1 MNFSK
6 FNFKYR
12 SHRRNEYKRVEIKK
26 RRNKNVFDAS
36 STSLRTKWIQESGRK
51 KRRNKNV
58 FDTSSTSLRNYNLIR
73 GGEDFTDATLKESIN
88 RYFQRIYQRDKI
100 EILKRFTIS
109 QERTSILIC
118 WWIFVSAKVWVYRC
132 ENTFRWESVDF
143 LIIL

>member
-1 MNFSK
+1 MNTRKWKKKKKKQKCLRYIFDI
-6 FNFKYR
+6 FEDETNTR
-12 SHRRNEYKRVEIKK
+12 EWKR
-26 RRNKNVFDAS
+26 
-36 STSLRTKWIQESGRK
+36 

-118 WWIFVSAKVWVYRC
+118 
-132 ENTFRWESVDF
+132 
-143 LIIL
+143 